1 MKSLLKILK
10 TLTNIPRNILL
21 ALVWFYQ
28 KAISP
33 MFPPSCRF
41 YPTCSHYAAEA
52 LRRHGFFRGIWLSF
66 IRIIKCQPFYKG
78 NLNDPVPPVKN
89 GD

>member
-1 MKSLLKILK
+1 
-10 TLTNIPRNILL
+10 
-21 ALVWFYQ
+21 
-28 KAISP
+28 

-41 YPTCSHYAAEA
+41 HPTCSHYAAEA

-66 IRIIKCQPFYKG
+66 VRIIKCQPFYKG
-78 NLNDPVPPVKN
+78 NLNDPVPPVNN